1 MYGFMFQVVSGR
13 KFCNVSEIGIS
24 QRCRNDKAHKSASLE
39 TCPTDTLEVGDCVLG
54 ICGCHK
60 TDNGGNALCR

>member
-1 MYGFMFQVVSGR
+1 MFQVVSGR

-24 QRCRNDKAHKSASLE
+24 QRCRNDKAHKPASLD